1 MTFQRLIAQ
10 AIEPVPQRRQDYG
23 KSLRILAPQATLT
36 KPLSECDDWTDLMPP
51 SPVAKPNRWSPALAM
66 ERLGLVQAAW
76 PAGRNDTCHGLI
88 SGREVSLRPNAPFP
102 LVVFF
107 HELGHFVLGHSFKRA
122 SRRDC
127 DSMQEIMAE
136 TVAFA
141 MTAMVGAVTY
151 DSLSVSWFY
160 LANWSQGLDL
170 ADELT
175 PERIADVNSGID
187 KVWRSGW

>member
-1 MTFQRLIAQ
+1 
-10 AIEPVPQRRQDYG
+10 
-23 KSLRILAPQATLT
+23 
-36 KPLSECDDWTDLMPP
+36 
-51 SPVAKPNRWSPALAM
+51 
-66 ERLGLVQAAW
+66 
-76 PAGRNDTCHGLI
+76 
-88 SGREVSLRPNAPFP
+88 
-102 LVVFF
+102 
-107 HELGHFVLGHSFKRA
+107 
-122 SRRDC
+122 
-127 DSMQEIMAE
+127 MQEIMAE